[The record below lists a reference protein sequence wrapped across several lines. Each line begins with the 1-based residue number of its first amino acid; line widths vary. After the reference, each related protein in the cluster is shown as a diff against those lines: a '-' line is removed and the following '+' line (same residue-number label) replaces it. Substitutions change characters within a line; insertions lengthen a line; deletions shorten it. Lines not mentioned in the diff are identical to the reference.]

1 MNNRKLIK
9 IKDLAPKQRRQ
20 IFFLS
25 ALYGAMCL
33 ISIGMLIYYRA
44 IGDPYKRTANCV
56 NTALAVWL
64 PFVAERL
71 LKHRFSFVQH
81 LVYAFI
87 MLTSCVIGS
96 VFYVFEIWAP
106 YDKLAHGTSGYLIMI
121 FILGIFVYFVK
132 DFDKIN
138 APVSIM
144 MIFAFSLGTACAW
157 EVIEFLFDWL
167 LGQNGQGYV
176 SEEILQK
183 IAEQGY
189 SGIRANFEKLKYVG
203 VLDTDTD
210 MAVHTLGSLIF
221 SIHYLIHRLS
231 RRNLLMGTIIKDA
244 YATEMNTAAIQTGCS
259 ENGTDSRCRAAESNE
274 TEAQKHDCHT
284 TKQ

>member
-1 MNNRKLIK
+1 
-9 IKDLAPKQRRQ
+9 
-20 IFFLS
+20 
-25 ALYGAMCL
+25 
-33 ISIGMLIYYRA
+33 MLIYYRI
-44 IGDPYKRTANCV
+44 IGDPHNRTANCV

-71 LKHRFSFVQH
+71 LRHRFSFFQH

-106 YDKLAHGTSGYLIMI
+106 YDKIAHGMSGYLLMI
-121 FILGIFVYFVK
+121 FILGIFVYFIK

-144 MIFAFSLGTACAW
+144 LMFAFSLGTACAW

-183 IAEQGY
+183 IAQQGY
-189 SGIRANFEKLKYVG
+189 TGIRANLEKLKYVG

-231 RRNLLMGTIIKDA
+231 RRNLLMGSIIKDA
-244 YATEMNTAAIQTGCS
+244 YATEMNTSVKTALSDISHTDYHDS
-259 ENGTDSRCRAAESNE
+259 DSRDAESKSEKSAPDTSDSYGRN
-274 TEAQKHDCHT
+274 KDND
-284 TKQ
+284 

>member
-1 MNNRKLIK
+1 MQKRKLTPLRE
-9 IKDLAPKQRRQ
+9 LARPARIR
-20 IFFLS
+20 IY
-25 ALYGAMCL
+25 ALTAIYAAMCAVSL
-33 ISIGMLIYYRA
+33 AMLIYYNT

-71 LKHRFSFVQH
+71 LKHRFSFFQH

-96 VFYVFEIWAP
+96 VFYVFETWAP
-106 YDKLAHGTSGYLIMI
+106 YDKLAHGFSGYLLMI
-121 FILGIFVYFVK
+121 FILSIYAYFVK

-138 APVSIM
+138 APVLIM
-144 MIFAFSLGTACAW
+144 FMFAFSLGTACAW

-167 LGQNGQGYV
+167 LGQSGQGQV
-176 SEEILQK
+176 SEEILRK

-189 SGIRANFEKLKYVG
+189 TGIRANLEKLKYVG

-210 MAVHTLGSLIF
+210 MACHTLGSLIF
-221 SIHYLIHRLS
+221 CLHFALHRIS
-231 RRNLLMGTIIKDA
+231 GRDLLMGTMIKDA
-244 YATEMNTAAIQTGCS
+244 DAKSMNTPC
-259 ENGTDSRCRAAESNE
+259 GTDTAEN
-274 TEAQKHDCHT
+274 
-284 TKQ
+284 